1 MAHWRVSG
9 MLLSVACALVVTPS
23 QAGALRCGDRLAST
37 GSSLYEVQA
46 TCGDPDDAQHSV
58 ETRIIQQRV
67 LVPCFHGGERRLC
80 ETFVEQ
86 AVEVAVDR
94 WTYDFGSNR
103 FLEFARFEQGVLVNV
118 TSGGYGHKDPT

>member
-1 MAHWRVSG
+1 MKQRKLSG
-9 MLLSVACALVVTPS
+9 LLICIATVLVGASS

-37 GSSLYEVQA
+37 GSTLYEVQA

-58 ETRIIQQRV
+58 ETRIVRQRV
-67 LVPCFHGGERRLC
+67 LVPCPGERRLC

-86 AVEVAVDR
+86 AVQINVDR

-103 FLEFARFEQGVLVNV
+103 FLQHALFEQGALVNV
-118 TSGGYGHKDPT
+118 TNGGYGHKDPS